1 MFLSYDT
8 IGYLKGPD
16 IALVKDVETGT
27 VAVRKKLRAE
37 LLGVYERLK
46 SVEQA
51 NLPRVYETE
60 EYEGECFAY
69 YEYIEGETL
78 EDIVHEGTYT
88 IAQAEEWMEQLCAA
102 MGALHAMQ
110 PCVVHRDIKPEN
122 IIISNEGVLKLIDL
136 GAARLFKDGKP
147 CDTEQIGTRGYAAP
161 EQYGFNQSD
170 ARTDIYAAG
179 TVLHVL
185 MARFGEEAKAY
196 NAVAARCTQLE
207 PQNRYQSAK
216 AMKTALRMAKYKK
229 HIQIG
234 AWTLGI
240 AAAAGCAALACT
252 LFASADANA
261 NANTDVPASAEPTP
275 VQEANAEASP
285 EATINV
291 ENLTTVPYPTVT
303 PKVVAKAVSD
313 EELLAHFDPD
323 VTTAEN
329 VTASNKEKFIEICKL
344 AAENPHNGY
353 VIDFTADVAMDEDV
367 YIWPNMQLTMSR
379 GANLT
384 MQSGASLNNYGY
396 LSVRMGTT
404 LRIDDGATLNLGRPA
419 VSGDGR
425 SHNSEMYL
433 SGTLSMGKNTEIRF
447 ERGEEFGNGPVLEVI
462 HDGVERRGK
471 VEFDDLAS
479 VEFDDI
485 NVRYIFL
492 TIYNNVLSEN
502 IADYIENNIFPIEQ
516 LDKVRVGQIINVCFR
531 EIDQMDRASYVCDY
545 FDGHPSREGIVDLL
559 NLTIGEG
566 DTVKFD
572 SKGYVNVEIFEN
584 VNIEAGGS
592 LEMGANTTLC
602 LVQDSTLTVKNGGKL
617 WINGMGV
624 YPSEN
629 TSIVVEEGA
638 EFFMNDSYQSDTVNI
653 IYK

>member
-122 IIISNEGVLKLIDL
+122 IIISNEGILKLIDL
-136 GAARLFKDGKP
+136 GAARLFKDGKL
-147 CDTEQIGTRGYAAP
+147 CDTAQIGTRGYAAP

-185 MARFGEEAKAY
+185 MARFGEGAKAY

-234 AWTLGI
+234 AWALGI
-240 AAAAGCAALACT
+240 AAAAGCVALACT
-252 LFASADANA
+252 LFASADASA
-261 NANTDVPASAEPTP
+261 NADVPASAEPTP

-285 EATINV
+285 EATIDV
-291 ENLTTVPYPTVT
+291 TDLTAVPYPTVT

-313 EELLAHFDPD
+313 GLLNMHFDPD
-323 VTTAEN
+323 AQKADVITTRSEAEFYEAYSR
-329 VTASNKEKFIEICKL
+329 ASNDPHTVYTIELTEDMTLERDLIVWPNIEIKISL
-344 AAENPHNGY
+344 LTTLTVPNG
-353 VIDFTADVAMDEDV
+353 I
-367 YIWPNMQLTMSR
+367 
-379 GANLT
+379 
-384 MQSGASLNNYGY
+384 SLNNYGQINI
-396 LSVRMGTT
+396 GTGST
-404 LRIDDGATLNLGRPA
+404 VRIDDGATLNLGR
-419 VSGDGR
+419 STISDGGKTR
-425 SHNSEMYL
+425 FEKIYL
-433 SGTLSMGKNTEIRF
+433 SGTLSIGKNTEIRL
-447 ERGEEFGNGPVLEVI
+447 ERGEEFGNGPVLEI
-462 HDGVERRGK
+462 LCDGISRRGR
-471 VEFDDLAS
+471 VEFDDPS
-479 VEFDDI
+479 TVKFDDI
-485 NVRYIFL
+485 AVKYIYITL
-492 TIYNNVLSEN
+492 YGNISDES
-502 IADYIENNIFPIEQ
+502 IADYIENEIFPNEQ
-516 LDKVRVGQIINVCFR
+516 LADIMGRYITSMCFMGIDGPEHMNAVCGYFEDHPRQQGMISLIDMAIGAGEKLKLDPQTYVGVEVF
-531 EIDQMDRASYVCDY
+531 
-545 FDGHPSREGIVDLL
+545 G
-559 NLTIGEG
+559 
-566 DTVKFD
+566 
-572 SKGYVNVEIFEN
+572 NVEI
-584 VNIEAGGS
+584 ADGG
-592 LEMGANTTLC
+592 EMELGLYTTLS
-602 LVQDSTLTVKNGGKL
+602 VGNNSTLTVKKGARLAVNNMGLYSQDGSSIIVENGADF
-617 WINGMGV
+617 
-624 YPSEN
+624 E
-629 TSIVVEEGA
+629 
-638 EFFMNDSYQSDTVNI
+638 MNNNYQNSPANI

>member
-78 EDIVHEGTYT
+78 EDIVHEGKYT

-185 MARFGEEAKAY
+185 MARFGEGAKVY

-234 AWTLGI
+234 AWALGI
-240 AAAAGCAALACT
+240 AAAAGCVALACT
-252 LFASADANA
+252 LFASANA
-261 NANTDVPASAEPTP
+261 DVPASAEPTP

-285 EATINV
+285 EATIDV
-291 ENLTTVPYPTVT
+291 TDFTAVPYPTVT

-313 EELLAHFDPD
+313 GLLNMHFDPD
-323 VTTAEN
+323 AQKADVITTRSEAEFYEAYSR
-329 VTASNKEKFIEICKL
+329 ASNDPHTVYTIELTEDMTLERDLIVWPNIEIKISL
-344 AAENPHNGY
+344 STTLTVPNG
-353 VIDFTADVAMDEDV
+353 I
-367 YIWPNMQLTMSR
+367 
-379 GANLT
+379 
-384 MQSGASLNNYGY
+384 SLNNYGQINI
-396 LSVRMGTT
+396 GTGST
-404 LRIDDGATLNLGRPA
+404 VRIDDGATLNLGR
-419 VSGDGR
+419 STISDGD
-425 SHNSEMYL
+425 
-433 SGTLSMGKNTEIRF
+433 
-447 ERGEEFGNGPVLEVI
+447 
-462 HDGVERRGK
+462 
-471 VEFDDLAS
+471 A
-479 VEFDDI
+479 
-485 NVRYIFL
+485 
-492 TIYNNVLSEN
+492 
-502 IADYIENNIFPIEQ
+502 
-516 LDKVRVGQIINVCFR
+516 
-531 EIDQMDRASYVCDY
+531 
-545 FDGHPSREGIVDLL
+545 
-559 NLTIGEG
+559 
-566 DTVKFD
+566 VKFD
-572 SKGYVNVEIFEN
+572 TKGYVNVEIFEN

-624 YPSEN
+624 YPSDN

>member
-16 IALVKDVETGT
+16 IALVKDVGTGT

-185 MARFGEEAKAY
+185 MARFGEAAKAY

-240 AAAAGCAALACT
+240 AAAAGCVALACT

-261 NANTDVPASAEPTP
+261 NADVPASAGLTP
-275 VQEANAEASP
+275 AQEANADATP
-285 EATINV
+285 EATIDV
-291 ENLTTVPYPTVT
+291 TDLTAVPYPTVT

-313 EELLAHFDPD
+313 GLLNMHFDPD
-323 VTTAEN
+323 AQKADVITTRSEAEFYEAYSR
-329 VTASNKEKFIEICKL
+329 ASNDPHTVYTIELTEDMTLERDLIVWPNIEIKISL
-344 AAENPHNGY
+344 STTLTVPNG
-353 VIDFTADVAMDEDV
+353 I
-367 YIWPNMQLTMSR
+367 
-379 GANLT
+379 
-384 MQSGASLNNYGY
+384 SLNNYGQINI
-396 LSVRMGTT
+396 GTGST
-404 LRIDDGATLNLGRPA
+404 VRIDDGATLNLGR
-419 VSGDGR
+419 SSISDGGKTR
-425 SHNSEMYL
+425 FERIYL
-433 SGTLSMGKNTEIRF
+433 SGTLSVGKNTEIRF
-447 ERGEEFGNGPVLEVI
+447 ERGEEFGNGPVLEII

-471 VEFDDLAS
+471 VEFDDPS
-479 VEFDDI
+479 TVKFDDI
-485 NVRYIFL
+485 AVKYIYITLYGNV
-492 TIYNNVLSEN
+492 SDES
-502 IADYIENNIFPIEQ
+502 IADYIENEIFPNEQ
-516 LDKVRVGQIINVCFR
+516 LADIMGRYITSMCFR
-531 EIDQMDRASYVCDY
+531 GIDGPEHMNAVCGYFEDHPRQQGMISLIDMAIGAGEKLKLDPQTYVGVEV
-545 FDGHPSREGIVDLL
+545 FG
-559 NLTIGEG
+559 
-566 DTVKFD
+566 
-572 SKGYVNVEIFEN
+572 NVEI
-584 VNIEAGGS
+584 ADGG
-592 LEMGANTTLC
+592 EMELGLYTTLS
-602 LVQDSTLTVKNGGKL
+602 VGNNSTLTVKKGARLAVNNMGLYSQDGSSIIVENGADF
-617 WINGMGV
+617 
-624 YPSEN
+624 E
-629 TSIVVEEGA
+629 
-638 EFFMNDSYQSDTVNI
+638 MNNNYQNSPANI

>member
-16 IALVKDVETGT
+16 IALVKDAETGT

-51 NLPRVYETE
+51 NLPKVYETE

-69 YEYIEGETL
+69 YAYIEGETL
-78 EDIVHEGTYT
+78 EDIVHEGKYT

-122 IIISNEGVLKLIDL
+122 IIISNGGVLKLIDL

-185 MARFGEEAKAY
+185 MARFGEGAKAY

-234 AWTLGI
+234 AWALGI
-240 AAAAGCAALACT
+240 AAAAGCVALACT
-252 LFASADANA
+252 LFASADASA
-261 NANTDVPASAEPTP
+261 NADVPASAEPTP
-275 VQEANAEASP
+275 VQEANADATP
-285 EATINV
+285 EATIDV
-291 ENLTTVPYPTVT
+291 TDLTAVPYPTVT
-303 PKVVAKAVSD
+303 PKVVAKTVSD
-313 EELLAHFDPD
+313 GLLNMHFDPD
-323 VTTAEN
+323 AQKADVITTRSEAEFYEAYSR
-329 VTASNKEKFIEICKL
+329 ASNDPHTVYTIELTEDMTLERDLIVWPNIEIKISL
-344 AAENPHNGY
+344 
-353 VIDFTADVAMDEDV
+353 
-367 YIWPNMQLTMSR
+367 LTT
-379 GANLT
+379 LT
-384 MQSGASLNNYGY
+384 VPKGISLNNYGQINI
-396 LSVRMGTT
+396 GTGST
-404 LRIDDGATLNLGRPA
+404 VRIDDGATLNLGR
-419 VSGDGR
+419 STISDGGKTR
-425 SHNSEMYL
+425 FEKIYL
-433 SGTLSMGKNTEIRF
+433 SGTLSIGKNTEIRL
-447 ERGEEFGNGPVLEVI
+447 ERGEEFGNGPVLEI
-462 HDGVERRGK
+462 LCDGISRRGR

-485 NVRYIFL
+485 DVRYIYL
-492 TIYNNVLSEN
+492 IIYDNVINEN
-502 IADYIENNIFPIEQ
+502 ITDYIENNVFPI
-516 LDKVRVGQIINVCFR
+516 K
-531 EIDQMDRASYVCDY
+531 QMDKIKARRITMADFRNVNQIEDVQYICDY
-545 FDGHPSREGIVDLL
+545 LDYAQNGIVDLAIQSTY
-559 NLTIGEG
+559 N
-566 DTVKFD
+566 
-572 SKGYVNVEIFEN
+572 IF
-584 VNIEAGGS
+584 
-592 LEMGANTTLC
+592 
-602 LVQDSTLTVKNGGKL
+602 
-617 WINGMGV
+617 
-624 YPSEN
+624 
-629 TSIVVEEGA
+629 
-638 EFFMNDSYQSDTVNI
+638 
-653 IYK
+653 

>member
-185 MARFGEEAKAY
+185 MARFGEAAKAY

-234 AWTLGI
+234 AWALGI
-240 AAAAGCAALACT
+240 AAAAGCVALACT
-252 LFASADANA
+252 LFASADASA
-261 NANTDVPASAEPTP
+261 NADVPASAGLTP
-275 VQEANAEASP
+275 AQEANADATP
-285 EATINV
+285 EATIDV
-291 ENLTTVPYPTVT
+291 TDLTAVPYPTVT

-313 EELLAHFDPD
+313 GLLNMHFDPD
-323 VTTAEN
+323 AQKADVITTRSEAEFYEAYSR
-329 VTASNKEKFIEICKL
+329 ASNDPHTVYTIELTEDMTLERDLIVWPNIEIKISL
-344 AAENPHNGY
+344 LTTLTVPNG
-353 VIDFTADVAMDEDV
+353 I
-367 YIWPNMQLTMSR
+367 
-379 GANLT
+379 
-384 MQSGASLNNYGY
+384 SLNNYGQINI
-396 LSVRMGTT
+396 GTGST
-404 LRIDDGATLNLGRPA
+404 VRIDDGATLNLGR
-419 VSGDGR
+419 STISDGGKTR
-425 SHNSEMYL
+425 FEKIYL
-433 SGTLSMGKNTEIRF
+433 SGTLSIGKNTEIRF
-447 ERGEEFGNGPVLEVI
+447 ERGEEHGNGPTLEI
-462 HDGVERRGK
+462 LCDGISRRGR
-471 VEFDDLAS
+471 VEFDDPS
-479 VEFDDI
+479 TVKFDDI
-485 NVRYIFL
+485 AVKYIYITL
-492 TIYNNVLSEN
+492 YGNISDES
-502 IADYIENNIFPIEQ
+502 IADYIENEIFPNEQ
-516 LDKVRVGQIINVCFR
+516 LADIMGRYITSMCFMGIDGPEHMNAVCGYFEDHPRQQGMISLIDMAIGAGEKLKLDPQTYVGVEVF
-531 EIDQMDRASYVCDY
+531 
-545 FDGHPSREGIVDLL
+545 G
-559 NLTIGEG
+559 
-566 DTVKFD
+566 
-572 SKGYVNVEIFEN
+572 NVEI
-584 VNIEAGGS
+584 ADGG
-592 LEMGANTTLC
+592 EMELGLYTTLS
-602 LVQDSTLTVKNGGKL
+602 VGNNSTLTVKKGARLAVNNMGLYSQDGSSIIVENGADF
-617 WINGMGV
+617 
-624 YPSEN
+624 E
-629 TSIVVEEGA
+629 
-638 EFFMNDSYQSDTVNI
+638 MNNNYQNSPANI

>member
-78 EDIVHEGTYT
+78 EDIVHEGKYT

-122 IIISNEGVLKLIDL
+122 IIISNGGVLKLIDL

-185 MARFGEEAKAY
+185 MARFGEGAKAY

-234 AWTLGI
+234 AWALGI
-240 AAAAGCAALACT
+240 AAAAGCVALACT
-252 LFASADANA
+252 LFASADASA
-261 NANTDVPASAEPTP
+261 NADVPATAEPTP
-275 VQEANAEASP
+275 VQEANADATP
-285 EATINV
+285 EATIDV
-291 ENLTTVPYPTVT
+291 TDLTAVPYPTVT

-313 EELLAHFDPD
+313 GLLNMHFDPD
-323 VTTAEN
+323 AQKADVITTRSEAEFYEAYSR
-329 VTASNKEKFIEICKL
+329 ASNDPHTVYTIELTEDMTLERDLIVWPNIEIKISL
-344 AAENPHNGY
+344 LTTLTVPNG
-353 VIDFTADVAMDEDV
+353 I
-367 YIWPNMQLTMSR
+367 
-379 GANLT
+379 
-384 MQSGASLNNYGY
+384 SLNNYGQINI
-396 LSVRMGTT
+396 GTGST
-404 LRIDDGATLNLGRPA
+404 VRIDDGATLNLGR
-419 VSGDGR
+419 STISDGGKTR
-425 SHNSEMYL
+425 FEKIYL
-433 SGTLSMGKNTEIRF
+433 SGTLSIGKNTEIRL
-447 ERGEEFGNGPVLEVI
+447 ERGEEFGNGPVLEI
-462 HDGVERRGK
+462 LCDGISRRGK
-471 VEFDDLAS
+471 VEFDDPS
-479 VEFDDI
+479 TVKFDDI
-485 NVRYIFL
+485 AVKYIYITL
-492 TIYNNVLSEN
+492 YGNISDES
-502 IADYIENNIFPIEQ
+502 IADYIENEIFPNEQ
-516 LDKVRVGQIINVCFR
+516 LADIMGRYITSMCFMGIDGPEHMNAVCGYFEDHPRQQGMISLIDMAIGAGEKLKLDPQTYVGVEVF
-531 EIDQMDRASYVCDY
+531 
-545 FDGHPSREGIVDLL
+545 G
-559 NLTIGEG
+559 
-566 DTVKFD
+566 
-572 SKGYVNVEIFEN
+572 NVEI
-584 VNIEAGGS
+584 ADGG
-592 LEMGANTTLC
+592 EMELGLYTTLS
-602 LVQDSTLTVKNGGKL
+602 VGNNSTLTVKKGARLAVNNMGLYSQDGSSIIVENGADF
-617 WINGMGV
+617 
-624 YPSEN
+624 E
-629 TSIVVEEGA
+629 
-638 EFFMNDSYQSDTVNI
+638 MNNNYQNSPANI

>member
-122 IIISNEGVLKLIDL
+122 IIISNEGILKLIDL
-136 GAARLFKDGKP
+136 GAARLFKDGKL

-185 MARFGEEAKAY
+185 MARFGEAAKSY

-234 AWTLGI
+234 AWALGI
-240 AAAAGCAALACT
+240 AAAAGCVALACHA
-252 LFASADANA
+252 F
-261 NANTDVPASAEPTP
+261 
-275 VQEANAEASP
+275 
-285 EATINV
+285 
-291 ENLTTVPYPTVT
+291 
-303 PKVVAKAVSD
+303 
-313 EELLAHFDPD
+313 
-323 VTTAEN
+323 
-329 VTASNKEKFIEICKL
+329 CK
-344 AAENPHNGY
+344 
-353 VIDFTADVAMDEDV
+353 
-367 YIWPNMQLTMSR
+367 R
-379 GANLT
+379 
-384 MQSGASLNNYGY
+384 
-396 LSVRMGTT
+396 RCK
-404 LRIDDGATLNLGRPA
+404 R
-419 VSGDGR
+419 
-425 SHNSEMYL
+425 
-433 SGTLSMGKNTEIRF
+433 
-447 ERGEEFGNGPVLEVI
+447 ERGCTRHRRTHSSAGG
-462 HDGVERRGK
+462 ERRC
-471 VEFDDLAS
+471 
-479 VEFDDI
+479 
-485 NVRYIFL
+485 N
-492 TIYNNVLSEN
+492 
-502 IADYIENNIFPIEQ
+502 
-516 LDKVRVGQIINVCFR
+516 
-531 EIDQMDRASYVCDY
+531 
-545 FDGHPSREGIVDLL
+545 
-559 NLTIGEG
+559 
-566 DTVKFD
+566 
-572 SKGYVNVEIFEN
+572 
-584 VNIEAGGS
+584 AGGNDRRDRPYGCS
-592 LEMGANTTLC
+592 VSYCYA
-602 LVQDSTLTVKNGGKL
+602 QGGRQGRIGRIAQHAL
-617 WINGMGV
+617 
-624 YPSEN
+624 
-629 TSIVVEEGA
+629 
-638 EFFMNDSYQSDTVNI
+638 
-653 IYK
+653 

>member
-110 PCVVHRDIKPEN
+110 PYVVHRDIKPEN

-185 MARFGEEAKAY
+185 MARFGEAAKAY

-234 AWTLGI
+234 AWALGI
-240 AAAAGCAALACT
+240 AAAAGCVALVCT
-252 LFASADANA
+252 LFASADASA
-261 NANTDVPASAEPTP
+261 NADVPASAEPTP

-285 EATINV
+285 EATIDV
-291 ENLTTVPYPTVT
+291 TDLTAVPYPTVT

-313 EELLAHFDPD
+313 GLLNMHFDPD
-323 VTTAEN
+323 AQKADVITTRSEAEFYKAYN
-329 VTASNKEKFIEICKL
+329 RASNDPHTVYTIEL
-344 AAENPHNGY
+344 
-353 VIDFTADVAMDEDV
+353 TEDMTLERDLIV
-367 YIWPNMQLTMSR
+367 WPNIEMLLARSMTLTVPN
-379 GANLT
+379 GI
-384 MQSGASLNNYGY
+384 SLNNYGQINI
-396 LSVRMGTT
+396 GTGST
-404 LRIDDGATLNLGRPA
+404 VRIDDGATLNLGR
-419 VSGDGR
+419 STISDGGKTR
-425 SHNSEMYL
+425 FEKIYL
-433 SGTLSMGKNTEIRF
+433 SGTLSVGKNTEIRF
-447 ERGEEFGNGPVLEVI
+447 ERGEEFGNGPVLEI
-462 HDGVERRGK
+462 LCDGISRRGR
-471 VEFDDLAS
+471 VEFDDPS
-479 VEFDDI
+479 TVKFDDI
-485 NVRYIFL
+485 AVKYIYITL
-492 TIYNNVLSEN
+492 YGNISGES
-502 IADYIENNIFPIEQ
+502 IADYIENEIFPNEQ
-516 LDKVRVGQIINVCFR
+516 LADIMGRYITSMCFR
-531 EIDQMDRASYVCDY
+531 GIDGPEHMNAVCGYFEDHPRQQGMISLIDMAIGAGEKLKLDPQTYVGVEV
-545 FDGHPSREGIVDLL
+545 FG
-559 NLTIGEG
+559 
-566 DTVKFD
+566 
-572 SKGYVNVEIFEN
+572 NVEI
-584 VNIEAGGS
+584 ADGG
-592 LEMGANTTLC
+592 EMELGLNTTLS
-602 LVQDSTLTVKNGGKL
+602 VGNNSTLTVKKGARLAVNNMGLYSQDGSSIIVENGADF
-617 WINGMGV
+617 
-624 YPSEN
+624 E
-629 TSIVVEEGA
+629 
-638 EFFMNDSYQSDTVNI
+638 MNNNYQNSPANI

>member
-122 IIISNEGVLKLIDL
+122 IIISNEGILKLIDL
-136 GAARLFKDGKP
+136 GAARLFKDGKL

-185 MARFGEEAKAY
+185 MARFGEAAKSY

-234 AWTLGI
+234 AWALGI
-240 AAAAGCAALACT
+240 AAAAGCVALACT
-252 LFASADANA
+252 LFASADASA
-261 NANTDVPASAEPTP
+261 NADVPATAGLTP
-275 VQEANAEASP
+275 AQEANADATP
-285 EATINV
+285 EATIDV
-291 ENLTTVPYPTVT
+291 TDLTAVPYPTVT

-313 EELLAHFDPD
+313 GLLNMHFDPD
-323 VTTAEN
+323 AQKADVITTRSEAEFYEAYSR
-329 VTASNKEKFIEICKL
+329 ASNDPHTVYTIELTEDMTLERDLIVWPNIEIKISL
-344 AAENPHNGY
+344 LTTLTVPNG
-353 VIDFTADVAMDEDV
+353 I
-367 YIWPNMQLTMSR
+367 
-379 GANLT
+379 
-384 MQSGASLNNYGY
+384 SLNNYGQINI
-396 LSVRMGTT
+396 GTGST
-404 LRIDDGATLNLGRPA
+404 VRIDDGATLNLGR
-419 VSGDGR
+419 STISDGGKKR
-425 SHNSEMYL
+425 FEKIYL
-433 SGTLSMGKNTEIRF
+433 SGTLSIGKNTEIRL
-447 ERGEEFGNGPVLEVI
+447 ERGEEFGNGPVLEI
-462 HDGVERRGK
+462 LCDGISRRGR
-471 VEFDDLAS
+471 VEFDDPS
-479 VEFDDI
+479 TVKFDDI
-485 NVRYIFL
+485 AVKYIYITL
-492 TIYNNVLSEN
+492 YGNISDES
-502 IADYIENNIFPIEQ
+502 IADYIENEIFPNEQ
-516 LDKVRVGQIINVCFR
+516 LADIMGRYITSMCFMGIDGPEHMNAVCGYFEDHPRQQGMISLIDMAIGAGEKLKLDPQTYVGVEVF
-531 EIDQMDRASYVCDY
+531 
-545 FDGHPSREGIVDLL
+545 G
-559 NLTIGEG
+559 
-566 DTVKFD
+566 
-572 SKGYVNVEIFEN
+572 NVEI
-584 VNIEAGGS
+584 ADGG
-592 LEMGANTTLC
+592 EMELGLYTTLS
-602 LVQDSTLTVKNGGKL
+602 VGNNSTLTVKKGARLAVNNMGLYSQDGSSIIVENGADF
-617 WINGMGV
+617 
-624 YPSEN
+624 E
-629 TSIVVEEGA
+629 
-638 EFFMNDSYQSDTVNI
+638 MNNNYQNSPANI

>member
-122 IIISNEGVLKLIDL
+122 IIISNGGVLKLIDL

-185 MARFGEEAKAY
+185 MARFGEAAKAY

-234 AWTLGI
+234 AWALGI
-240 AAAAGCAALACT
+240 AVAAGCVALACT

-261 NANTDVPASAEPTP
+261 NADVPASAEPTP
-275 VQEANAEASP
+275 VQEANADASP
-285 EATINV
+285 EATIDV
-291 ENLTTVPYPTVT
+291 TDLTAVPYPTVT

-329 VTASNKEKFIEICKL
+329 VTAFNKEKFIEICKL
-344 AAENPHNGY
+344 AAENPHSGY
-353 VIDFTADVAMDEDV
+353 IIDLTADIAMDEDV
-367 YIWPNMQLTMSR
+367 YIWPNMQIIMSR

-384 MQSGASLNNYGY
+384 MQSGTSLNNYG
-396 LSVRMGTT
+396 
-404 LRIDDGATLNLGRPA
+404 
-419 VSGDGR
+419 
-425 SHNSEMYL
+425 
-433 SGTLSMGKNTEIRF
+433 
-447 ERGEEFGNGPVLEVI
+447 
-462 HDGVERRGK
+462 
-471 VEFDDLAS
+471 
-479 VEFDDI
+479 
-485 NVRYIFL
+485 
-492 TIYNNVLSEN
+492 
-502 IADYIENNIFPIEQ
+502 
-516 LDKVRVGQIINVCFR
+516 
-531 EIDQMDRASYVCDY
+531 
-545 FDGHPSREGIVDLL
+545 
-559 NLTIGEG
+559 
-566 DTVKFD
+566 
-572 SKGYVNVEIFEN
+572 
-584 VNIEAGGS
+584 AG
-592 LEMGANTTLC
+592 
-602 LVQDSTLTVKNGGKL
+602 
-617 WINGMGV
+617 
-624 YPSEN
+624 
-629 TSIVVEEGA
+629 
-638 EFFMNDSYQSDTVNI
+638 
-653 IYK
+653 

>member
-122 IIISNEGVLKLIDL
+122 IIISNGGVLKLIDL

-185 MARFGEEAKAY
+185 MARFGEGAKAY

-234 AWTLGI
+234 AWALGI
-240 AAAAGCAALACT
+240 AAAAGCVALACT
-252 LFASADANA
+252 LFASADASA
-261 NANTDVPASAEPTP
+261 NADVPASAEPTP

-285 EATINV
+285 EATIDV
-291 ENLTTVPYPTVT
+291 TDLTAVPYPTVT

-329 VTASNKEKFIEICKL
+329 VTAFNKEKFIEICKL
-344 AAENPHNGY
+344 AAENPHSGY
-353 VIDFTADVAMDEDV
+353 IIDLTADIAMDEDV
-367 YIWPNMQLTMSR
+367 YIWPNMQIIMSH

-384 MQSGASLNNYGY
+384 MQSGTSLNNYGW
-396 LSVRMGTT
+396 LNVRIGTT
-404 LRIDDGATLNLGRPA
+404 LRIDDGATLNLGR
-419 VSGDGR
+419 STISDGGKTR
-425 SHNSEMYL
+425 FEKIYL
-433 SGTLSMGKNTEIRF
+433 SGTLSVGKNTEIRF
-447 ERGEEFGNGPVLEVI
+447 ERGEEFGNGPVLEII

-485 NVRYIFL
+485 DVRYIYL
-492 TIYNNVLSEN
+492 IIYDNVINEN
-502 IADYIENNIFPIEQ
+502 ITDYIENNVFPI
-516 LDKVRVGQIINVCFR
+516 K
-531 EIDQMDRASYVCDY
+531 QMDKIKARRITMADFRNVNQIEDVQYICDY
-545 FDGHPSREGIVDLL
+545 LDYAQNGIVDLT
-559 NLTIGEG
+559 NLTIGDG
-566 DTVKFD
+566 DAVKFD
-572 SKGYVNVEIFEN
+572 TKGYVNVEIFEN

-602 LVQDSTLTVKNGGKL
+602 LVQDSTLTVKKGARLAVNNMGLYSQDGSSIIVENGADF
-617 WINGMGV
+617 
-624 YPSEN
+624 E
-629 TSIVVEEGA
+629 
-638 EFFMNDSYQSDTVNI
+638 MNNNYQNSPANI

>member
-234 AWTLGI
+234 AWALGI
-240 AAAAGCAALACT
+240 AAAAGCVALACT

-261 NANTDVPASAEPTP
+261 NADVPASAGLTP
-275 VQEANAEASP
+275 AQEANAEASP
-285 EATINV
+285 EATIDV
-291 ENLTTVPYPTVT
+291 TDFTAVPYPTVT

-313 EELLAHFDPD
+313 GLLNMHFDPD
-323 VTTAEN
+323 AQKADVITTRSEAEFYEAYN
-329 VTASNKEKFIEICKL
+329 RASNDPHTVYTIELTEDMTLERDLIVWPNIEIKISL
-344 AAENPHNGY
+344 STTLTVPNG
-353 VIDFTADVAMDEDV
+353 I
-367 YIWPNMQLTMSR
+367 
-379 GANLT
+379 
-384 MQSGASLNNYGY
+384 SLNNYGQINI
-396 LSVRMGTT
+396 GTGST
-404 LRIDDGATLNLGRPA
+404 VRIDDGATLNLGR
-419 VSGDGR
+419 STISDGGKTR
-425 SHNSEMYL
+425 FEKIYL
-433 SGTLSMGKNTEIRF
+433 SGTLSVGKNTEIRF
-447 ERGEEFGNGPVLEVI
+447 ERGEEFGNGPVLEII
-462 HDGVERRGK
+462 HDGVKRCGR
-471 VEFDDLAS
+471 VEFDDPS
-479 VEFDDI
+479 TVKFDDI
-485 NVRYIFL
+485 AVKYIYITL
-492 TIYNNVLSEN
+492 YGNISGES
-502 IADYIENNIFPIEQ
+502 IADYIENEIFPNEQ
-516 LDKVRVGQIINVCFR
+516 LADIMGRYITSMCFR
-531 EIDQMDRASYVCDY
+531 GIDGPEHMNAVCGYFEDHPRQQGMISLIDMAIGAGEKLKLDPQTYVGVEV
-545 FDGHPSREGIVDLL
+545 FG
-559 NLTIGEG
+559 
-566 DTVKFD
+566 
-572 SKGYVNVEIFEN
+572 NVEI
-584 VNIEAGGS
+584 ADGG
-592 LEMGANTTLC
+592 EMELGLYTTLS
-602 LVQDSTLTVKNGGKL
+602 VGNNSTLTVKKGARLAVNNMGLYSQDGSSIIVENGADF
-617 WINGMGV
+617 
-624 YPSEN
+624 E
-629 TSIVVEEGA
+629 
-638 EFFMNDSYQSDTVNI
+638 MNNNYQNSPANI

>member
-51 NLPRVYETE
+51 NLPRVYEIE

-122 IIISNEGVLKLIDL
+122 IIISNGGVLKLIDL

-185 MARFGEEAKAY
+185 MARFGEGAKAY

-234 AWTLGI
+234 AWALGI
-240 AAAAGCAALACT
+240 AAAAGCVALACT

-261 NANTDVPASAEPTP
+261 NADVPASAEPTP

-285 EATINV
+285 EATIDV
-291 ENLTTVPYPTVT
+291 TDLTAVPYPTVT

-313 EELLAHFDPD
+313 GLLNMHFDPD
-323 VTTAEN
+323 AQKADVITTRSEAEFYEAYSR
-329 VTASNKEKFIEICKL
+329 ASNDPHTVYTIELTEDMTLERDLIVWPNIEIKISL
-344 AAENPHNGY
+344 LTTLTVPNG
-353 VIDFTADVAMDEDV
+353 I
-367 YIWPNMQLTMSR
+367 
-379 GANLT
+379 
-384 MQSGASLNNYGY
+384 SLNNYGQINI
-396 LSVRMGTT
+396 GTGST
-404 LRIDDGATLNLGRPA
+404 VRIDDGATLNLGR
-419 VSGDGR
+419 STISDGGKTR
-425 SHNSEMYL
+425 FEKIYL
-433 SGTLSMGKNTEIRF
+433 SGTLSIGKNTEIRF
-447 ERGEEFGNGPVLEVI
+447 ERSEEFGNGPVLEII
-462 HDGVERRGK
+462 HDGVKRRGK
-471 VEFDDLAS
+471 VEFDDPS
-479 VEFDDI
+479 TVKFDDI
-485 NVRYIFL
+485 AVKYIYITL
-492 TIYNNVLSEN
+492 YGNISGES
-502 IADYIENNIFPIEQ
+502 IADYIENEIFPNEQ
-516 LDKVRVGQIINVCFR
+516 LADIMGRYITSMCFR
-531 EIDQMDRASYVCDY
+531 GIDGPEHMNAVCGYFEDHPRQQGMISLIDMAIGAGEKLKLDPQTYVGVEV
-545 FDGHPSREGIVDLL
+545 FG
-559 NLTIGEG
+559 
-566 DTVKFD
+566 
-572 SKGYVNVEIFEN
+572 NVEI
-584 VNIEAGGS
+584 ADGG
-592 LEMGANTTLC
+592 EMELGLYTTLS
-602 LVQDSTLTVKNGGKL
+602 VGNNSTLTVKKGARLAVNNMGLYSQDGSSIIVENGADF
-617 WINGMGV
+617 
-624 YPSEN
+624 E
-629 TSIVVEEGA
+629 
-638 EFFMNDSYQSDTVNI
+638 MNNNYQNSPANI

>member
-185 MARFGEEAKAY
+185 MARFGEGAKAY

-229 HIQIG
+229 QIQIG
-234 AWTLGI
+234 AWALGI
-240 AAAAGCAALACT
+240 AAAAGCVALACT

-261 NANTDVPASAEPTP
+261 NADVPASAGLTP
-275 VQEANAEASP
+275 AQEANAEASP
-285 EATINV
+285 EATIDV
-291 ENLTTVPYPTVT
+291 TDFTAVPYPTVT

-313 EELLAHFDPD
+313 GLLNMHFDPD
-323 VTTAEN
+323 AQKADVITTRSEAEFYEAYSR
-329 VTASNKEKFIEICKL
+329 ASNDPHTVYTIELTEDMTLERDLIVWPNIEIKISL
-344 AAENPHNGY
+344 STTLTVPNG
-353 VIDFTADVAMDEDV
+353 I
-367 YIWPNMQLTMSR
+367 
-379 GANLT
+379 
-384 MQSGASLNNYGY
+384 SLNNYGQINI
-396 LSVRMGTT
+396 GTGST
-404 LRIDDGATLNLGRPA
+404 VRIDDGATLNLGR
-419 VSGDGR
+419 STISDGGKTR
-425 SHNSEMYL
+425 FEKIYL
-433 SGTLSMGKNTEIRF
+433 SGTLSIGKNTEIRL
-447 ERGEEFGNGPVLEVI
+447 ERGEEFGNGPVLEI
-462 HDGVERRGK
+462 LCDGISRRGR
-471 VEFDDLAS
+471 VEFDDPS
-479 VEFDDI
+479 TVKFDDI
-485 NVRYIFL
+485 AVKYIYITL
-492 TIYNNVLSEN
+492 YGNISDES
-502 IADYIENNIFPIEQ
+502 IADYIENEIFPNEQ
-516 LDKVRVGQIINVCFR
+516 LADIMGRYITSMCFMGIDGPEHMNAVCGYFEDHPRQQGMISLIDMAIGAGEKLKLDPQTYVGVEVF
-531 EIDQMDRASYVCDY
+531 
-545 FDGHPSREGIVDLL
+545 G
-559 NLTIGEG
+559 
-566 DTVKFD
+566 
-572 SKGYVNVEIFEN
+572 NVEI
-584 VNIEAGGS
+584 ADGG
-592 LEMGANTTLC
+592 EMELGLYTTLS
-602 LVQDSTLTVKNGGKL
+602 VGNNSTLTVKKGARLAVNNMGLYSQDGSSIIVENGADF
-617 WINGMGV
+617 
-624 YPSEN
+624 E
-629 TSIVVEEGA
+629 
-638 EFFMNDSYQSDTVNI
+638 MNNNYQNSPANI

>member
-78 EDIVHEGTYT
+78 EDIVHEGKYT

-185 MARFGEEAKAY
+185 MARFGEGAKAY

-229 HIQIG
+229 QIQIG
-234 AWTLGI
+234 AWALGI
-240 AAAAGCAALACT
+240 AAAAGCVALACT

-261 NANTDVPASAEPTP
+261 NADVPASAGLTP
-275 VQEANAEASP
+275 AQEANAEASP
-285 EATINV
+285 EATIDV
-291 ENLTTVPYPTVT
+291 TDFTAVPYPTVT

-313 EELLAHFDPD
+313 GLLNMHFDPD
-323 VTTAEN
+323 AQKADVITTRSEAEFYEAYSR
-329 VTASNKEKFIEICKL
+329 ASNDPHTVYTIELTEDMTLERDLIVWPNIEIKISL
-344 AAENPHNGY
+344 STTLTVPNG
-353 VIDFTADVAMDEDV
+353 I
-367 YIWPNMQLTMSR
+367 
-379 GANLT
+379 
-384 MQSGASLNNYGY
+384 SLNNYGQINI
-396 LSVRMGTT
+396 GTGST
-404 LRIDDGATLNLGRPA
+404 VRIDDGATLNLGR
-419 VSGDGR
+419 STISDGGKTR
-425 SHNSEMYL
+425 FEKIYL
-433 SGTLSMGKNTEIRF
+433 SGTLSVGKNTEIRF
-447 ERGEEFGNGPVLEVI
+447 ERGEEFGNGPVLEII
-462 HDGVERRGK
+462 HDGVKRRGK

-479 VEFDDI
+479 VEFEDI
-485 NVRYIFL
+485 DVRYIYL
-492 TIYNNVLSEN
+492 IIYDNVINEN
-502 IADYIENNIFPIEQ
+502 ITDYIENNVLAIQSTYNIF
-516 LDKVRVGQIINVCFR
+516 
-531 EIDQMDRASYVCDY
+531 
-545 FDGHPSREGIVDLL
+545 
-559 NLTIGEG
+559 
-566 DTVKFD
+566 
-572 SKGYVNVEIFEN
+572 
-584 VNIEAGGS
+584 
-592 LEMGANTTLC
+592 
-602 LVQDSTLTVKNGGKL
+602 
-617 WINGMGV
+617 
-624 YPSEN
+624 
-629 TSIVVEEGA
+629 
-638 EFFMNDSYQSDTVNI
+638 
-653 IYK
+653 

>member
-122 IIISNEGVLKLIDL
+122 IIISNEGILKLIDL
-136 GAARLFKDGKP
+136 GAARLFKDGKL

-185 MARFGEEAKAY
+185 MARFGEAAKSY

-234 AWTLGI
+234 AWALGI
-240 AAAAGCAALACT
+240 AAAAGCVALACT
-252 LFASADANA
+252 LFASADASA
-261 NANTDVPASAEPTP
+261 NADVPATAGLTP
-275 VQEANAEASP
+275 AQEANADATP
-285 EATINV
+285 EATIDV
-291 ENLTTVPYPTVT
+291 TDLTAVPYPTVT

-313 EELLAHFDPD
+313 GLLNMHFDPD
-323 VTTAEN
+323 AQKADVITTRSEAEFYEAYSR
-329 VTASNKEKFIEICKL
+329 ASNDPHTVYTIELTEDMTLERDLIVWPNIEIKISL
-344 AAENPHNGY
+344 LTTLTVPNG
-353 VIDFTADVAMDEDV
+353 I
-367 YIWPNMQLTMSR
+367 
-379 GANLT
+379 
-384 MQSGASLNNYGY
+384 SLNNYGQINI
-396 LSVRMGTT
+396 GTGST
-404 LRIDDGATLNLGRPA
+404 VRIDDGATLNLGR
-419 VSGDGR
+419 STISDGGKTR
-425 SHNSEMYL
+425 FEKIYL
-433 SGTLSMGKNTEIRF
+433 SGTLSIGKNTEIRL
-447 ERGEEFGNGPVLEVI
+447 ERGEEFGNGPVLEI
-462 HDGVERRGK
+462 LCDGISRRGR
-471 VEFDDLAS
+471 VEFDDPS
-479 VEFDDI
+479 TVKFDDI
-485 NVRYIFL
+485 AVKYIYITL
-492 TIYNNVLSEN
+492 YGNISDES
-502 IADYIENNIFPIEQ
+502 IADYIENEIFPNEQ
-516 LDKVRVGQIINVCFR
+516 LADIMGRYITSMCFMGIDGPEHMNAVCGYFEDHPRQQGMISLIDMAIGAGEKLKLDPQTYVG
-531 EIDQMDRASYVCDY
+531 
-545 FDGHPSREGIVDLL
+545 
-559 NLTIGEG
+559 
-566 DTVKFD
+566 
-572 SKGYVNVEIFEN
+572 VE
-584 VNIEAGGS
+584 V
-592 LEMGANTTLC
+592 L
-602 LVQDSTLTVKNGGKL
+602 K
-617 WINGMGV
+617 
-624 YPSEN
+624 
-629 TSIVVEEGA
+629 
-638 EFFMNDSYQSDTVNI
+638 
-653 IYK
+653 

>member
-240 AAAAGCAALACT
+240 AAAAGCVALACT
-252 LFASADANA
+252 LFASADASVNA
-261 NANTDVPASAEPTP
+261 DVPASAGPTP
-275 VQEANAEASP
+275 VQEANADATP
-285 EATINV
+285 EATIDV
-291 ENLTTVPYPTVT
+291 TDLTAVPYPTVT

-329 VTASNKEKFIEICKL
+329 VTAFNKEKFIEICKL
-344 AAENPHNGY
+344 AAENPHSGY
-353 VIDFTADVAMDEDV
+353 IIDLTADIAMDEDV
-367 YIWPNMQLTMSR
+367 YIWPNMQIIMSR

-384 MQSGASLNNYGY
+384 MQSGTSLNNYGW
-396 LSVRMGTT
+396 LNVRIGTT

-419 VSGDGR
+419 VSGDGKTR
-425 SHNSEMYL
+425 FEQIYL
-433 SGTLSMGKNTEIRF
+433 NGTLSIGKNAEIRF
-447 ERGEEFGNGPVLEVI
+447 ERGEEHGNGPVLEII

-471 VEFDDLAS
+471 VEFDDPS
-479 VEFDDI
+479 TVKFDDI
-485 NVRYIFL
+485 AVKYIYITL
-492 TIYNNVLSEN
+492 YGNISDES
-502 IADYIENNIFPIEQ
+502 IADYIENEIFP
-516 LDKVRVGQIINVCFR
+516 
-531 EIDQMDRASYVCDY
+531 MS
-545 FDGHPSREGIVDLL
+545 
-559 NLTIGEG
+559 
-566 DTVKFD
+566 
-572 SKGYVNVEIFEN
+572 
-584 VNIEAGGS
+584 S
-592 LEMGANTTLC
+592 LP
-602 LVQDSTLTVKNGGKL
+602 
-617 WINGMGV
+617 I
-624 YPSEN
+624 
-629 TSIVVEEGA
+629 
-638 EFFMNDSYQSDTVNI
+638 
-653 IYK
+653 

>member
-78 EDIVHEGTYT
+78 EDIVHEGKYT

-136 GAARLFKDGKP
+136 GAARLFKDGKL

-185 MARFGEEAKAY
+185 MARFGEGAKAY

-229 HIQIG
+229 PIQIG
-234 AWTLGI
+234 AWALGI
-240 AAAAGCAALACT
+240 AAAAGCVALACT
-252 LFASADANA
+252 LFASADASA
-261 NANTDVPASAEPTP
+261 NADVPASAEPTP
-275 VQEANAEASP
+275 VQEANADATP
-285 EATINV
+285 EATIDV
-291 ENLTTVPYPTVT
+291 TDLTAVPYPTVT

-329 VTASNKEKFIEICKL
+329 VTAFNKEKFIEICKL
-344 AAENPHNGY
+344 AAENPHSGY
-353 VIDFTADVAMDEDV
+353 IIDLTADIAMDEDV
-367 YIWPNMQLTMSR
+367 YIWPNMQIIMSR

-384 MQSGASLNNYGY
+384 MQSGTSLNNYGW
-396 LSVRMGTT
+396 LNVRIGTT

-419 VSGDGR
+419 VSGDGKTR
-425 SHNSEMYL
+425 FEKIHLN
-433 SGTLSMGKNTEIRF
+433 GTLSIGKNAEIRF
-447 ERGEEFGNGPVLEVI
+447 ERGEEHGNGPVLEI
-462 HDGVERRGK
+462 LCDGISRRGR

-485 NVRYIFL
+485 DVRYIYL
-492 TIYNNVLSEN
+492 IIYDNVINEN
-502 IADYIENNIFPIEQ
+502 ITDYIENNVFPI
-516 LDKVRVGQIINVCFR
+516 K
-531 EIDQMDRASYVCDY
+531 QMDKIKARRITMADFRNVNQIEDVQYICDY
-545 FDGHPSREGIVDLL
+545 LDYAQNGIVDLT
-559 NLTIGEG
+559 NLTIGDG
-566 DTVKFD
+566 DAVKFD
-572 SKGYVNVEIFEN
+572 TKGYVNVEIVEN

-602 LVQDSTLTVKNGGKL
+602 LVQDSTLTVKKGGKL

>member
-78 EDIVHEGTYT
+78 EDIVHEGKYT

-122 IIISNEGVLKLIDL
+122 IIISNGGVLKLIDL

-185 MARFGEEAKAY
+185 MARFGEGAKAY

-234 AWTLGI
+234 AWALGI
-240 AAAAGCAALACT
+240 AAAAGCVALACT

-261 NANTDVPASAEPTP
+261 NADVSASAEPTP
-275 VQEANAEASP
+275 VQEANADATP
-285 EATINV
+285 EATIDV
-291 ENLTTVPYPTVT
+291 TDLTAVPYPTVT

-313 EELLAHFDPD
+313 GLLNMHFDPD
-323 VTTAEN
+323 AQKADVITTRSEAEFYEAYSR
-329 VTASNKEKFIEICKL
+329 ASNDPHTVYTIELTEDMTLERDLIVWPNIEIKISL
-344 AAENPHNGY
+344 STTLTVPNG
-353 VIDFTADVAMDEDV
+353 I
-367 YIWPNMQLTMSR
+367 
-379 GANLT
+379 
-384 MQSGASLNNYGY
+384 SLNNYGQINI
-396 LSVRMGTT
+396 GTGST
-404 LRIDDGATLNLGRPA
+404 VRIDDGATLNLGR
-419 VSGDGR
+419 STISDGGKTR
-425 SHNSEMYL
+425 FEKINL
-433 SGTLSMGKNTEIRF
+433 SGTLSVGKNTEIRF
-447 ERGEEFGNGPVLEVI
+447 ERGEEFGNGPVLEI
-462 HDGVERRGK
+462 LCDGISRRGR
-471 VEFDDLAS
+471 VEFDDPS
-479 VEFDDI
+479 TVKFDDI
-485 NVRYIFL
+485 AVKYIYITL
-492 TIYNNVLSEN
+492 YGNISDES
-502 IADYIENNIFPIEQ
+502 IADYIENEIFPNEQ
-516 LDKVRVGQIINVCFR
+516 LADIMGRYITSMCFR
-531 EIDQMDRASYVCDY
+531 GIDGPEHMNAVCGYFEDHPRQQGMISLIDMAIGAGEKLKLDPQTYVGVEV
-545 FDGHPSREGIVDLL
+545 FG
-559 NLTIGEG
+559 
-566 DTVKFD
+566 
-572 SKGYVNVEIFEN
+572 NVEI
-584 VNIEAGGS
+584 ADGG
-592 LEMGANTTLC
+592 EMELGLYTTLS
-602 LVQDSTLTVKNGGKL
+602 VGNNSTLTVKKGARLAVNNMGLYSQDGSSIIVENGADF
-617 WINGMGV
+617 
-624 YPSEN
+624 E
-629 TSIVVEEGA
+629 
-638 EFFMNDSYQSDTVNI
+638 MNNNYQNSPANI

>member
-69 YEYIEGETL
+69 YEYVEGETL
-78 EDIVHEGTYT
+78 EDIVHEGKYT

-122 IIISNEGVLKLIDL
+122 IIISNDGVLKLIDL

-185 MARFGEEAKAY
+185 MARFGEGAKAY

-234 AWTLGI
+234 AWALGI
-240 AAAAGCAALACT
+240 AAAAGGVALACT
-252 LFASADANA
+252 LFASADASA
-261 NANTDVPASAEPTP
+261 NADVPATAGLTP
-275 VQEANAEASP
+275 AQEANADATP
-285 EATINV
+285 EATIDV
-291 ENLTTVPYPTVT
+291 TDLTAVPYPTVT
-303 PKVVAKAVSD
+303 PKVVVKAVSD
-313 EELLAHFDPD
+313 GLLNMHFDPD
-323 VTTAEN
+323 AQKADVITTRSEAEFYEAYSR
-329 VTASNKEKFIEICKL
+329 ASNDPHTVYTIELTEDMTLERDLIVWPNIEIKISL
-344 AAENPHNGY
+344 STTLTVPNG
-353 VIDFTADVAMDEDV
+353 I
-367 YIWPNMQLTMSR
+367 
-379 GANLT
+379 
-384 MQSGASLNNYGY
+384 SLNNYGQINI
-396 LSVRMGTT
+396 GTGST
-404 LRIDDGATLNLGRPA
+404 VRIDDGATLNLGR
-419 VSGDGR
+419 STISDGGKTR
-425 SHNSEMYL
+425 FEKINL
-433 SGTLSMGKNTEIRF
+433 SGTLSVGKNTEIRF
-447 ERGEEFGNGPVLEVI
+447 ERGEEFGNGPVLEI
-462 HDGVERRGK
+462 LCDGISRCGR
-471 VEFDDLAS
+471 VEFDDPS
-479 VEFDDI
+479 TVKFDDI
-485 NVRYIFL
+485 AVKYIYITL
-492 TIYNNVLSEN
+492 YGNISDES
-502 IADYIENNIFPIEQ
+502 IADYIENEIFPNEQ
-516 LDKVRVGQIINVCFR
+516 LADIMGRYITSMCFR
-531 EIDQMDRASYVCDY
+531 GIDGPEHMNAVCGYFEDHPRQQGMISLIDMAIGAGEKLKLDPQTYVGVEV
-545 FDGHPSREGIVDLL
+545 FG
-559 NLTIGEG
+559 
-566 DTVKFD
+566 
-572 SKGYVNVEIFEN
+572 NVEI
-584 VNIEAGGS
+584 ADGG
-592 LEMGANTTLC
+592 EMELGLYTTLS
-602 LVQDSTLTVKNGGKL
+602 VGNNSTLTVKKGARLAVNNMGLYSQDGSSIIVENGADF
-617 WINGMGV
+617 
-624 YPSEN
+624 E
-629 TSIVVEEGA
+629 
-638 EFFMNDSYQSDTVNI
+638 MNNNYQNSPANI

>member
-78 EDIVHEGTYT
+78 EDIVHEGKYT

-185 MARFGEEAKAY
+185 MARFGEAAKAY

-229 HIQIG
+229 PIQIG
-234 AWTLGI
+234 AWALGI
-240 AAAAGCAALACT
+240 AAAAGCVALACT

-261 NANTDVPASAEPTP
+261 NADVPASAEPTTA
-275 VQEANAEASP
+275 QEANAEASP
-285 EATINV
+285 EATIDV
-291 ENLTTVPYPTVT
+291 TDFTAVPYPTVT

-329 VTASNKEKFIEICKL
+329 VTASSKEKFIEICKL
-344 AAENPHNGY
+344 AAENPHSGY
-353 VIDFTADVAMDEDV
+353 VIDLTADIAMDEDV
-367 YIWPNMQLTMSR
+367 YIWPNMQLIMSR

-384 MQSGASLNNYGY
+384 MQSGTSLNNYGW
-396 LSVRMGTT
+396 LNVRMGTT
-404 LRIDDGATLNLGRPA
+404 LRIDDGATLNLGR
-419 VSGDGR
+419 STISDGGKTR
-425 SHNSEMYL
+425 FEKIYL
-433 SGTLSMGKNTEIRF
+433 SGTLSVGKNTEIRF
-447 ERGEEFGNGPVLEVI
+447 ERGEEFGNGPVLEII
-462 HDGVERRGK
+462 HDGVKRRGK

-485 NVRYIFL
+485 DVRYIYL
-492 TIYNNVLSEN
+492 TIYDNVINEN
-502 IADYIENNIFPIEQ
+502 ITDYIENNVFPI
-516 LDKVRVGQIINVCFR
+516 K
-531 EIDQMDRASYVCDY
+531 QMDKIKARRITMADFKNVNQIEDVQYICDY
-545 FDGHPSREGIVDLL
+545 LDYAQNGIVDLT
-559 NLTIGEG
+559 NLTIGDG
-566 DTVKFD
+566 DAVKFD
-572 SKGYVNVEIFEN
+572 TKGYVNVEIFEN

-624 YPSEN
+624 YPSDN

-638 EFFMNDSYQSDTVNI
+638 DFFMNDSYRNDTVNI

>member
-78 EDIVHEGTYT
+78 EDIVHEGKYT

-185 MARFGEEAKAY
+185 MARFGEGAKAY

-229 HIQIG
+229 QIQIG
-234 AWTLGI
+234 AWALGI
-240 AAAAGCAALACT
+240 AAAAGCVALACT

-261 NANTDVPASAEPTP
+261 NADVPASAGLTP
-275 VQEANAEASP
+275 AQEANAEASP
-285 EATINV
+285 EATIDV
-291 ENLTTVPYPTVT
+291 TDFTAVPYPTVT

-313 EELLAHFDPD
+313 GLLNMHFDPD
-323 VTTAEN
+323 AQKADVITTRSEAEFYEAYSR
-329 VTASNKEKFIEICKL
+329 ASNDPHTVYTIELTEDMTLERDLIVWPNIEIKISL
-344 AAENPHNGY
+344 STTLTVPNG
-353 VIDFTADVAMDEDV
+353 I
-367 YIWPNMQLTMSR
+367 
-379 GANLT
+379 
-384 MQSGASLNNYGY
+384 SLNNYGQINI
-396 LSVRMGTT
+396 GTGST
-404 LRIDDGATLNLGRPA
+404 VRIDDGATLNLGR
-419 VSGDGR
+419 STISDGGKTR
-425 SHNSEMYL
+425 FEKIYL
-433 SGTLSMGKNTEIRF
+433 SGTLSVGKNTEIRF
-447 ERGEEFGNGPVLEVI
+447 ERGEEFGNGPVLEII
-462 HDGVERRGK
+462 HDGVKRRGK

-479 VEFDDI
+479 VEFEDI
-485 NVRYIFL
+485 AVKYIYITL
-492 TIYNNVLSEN
+492 YGNISGES
-502 IADYIENNIFPIEQ
+502 IADYIENEIFPNEQ
-516 LDKVRVGQIINVCFR
+516 LADIMGRYITSMCFR
-531 EIDQMDRASYVCDY
+531 GIDGPEHMNAVCGYFEDHPRQQGMISLIDMAIGAGEKLKLDPQTYVGVEV
-545 FDGHPSREGIVDLL
+545 FG
-559 NLTIGEG
+559 
-566 DTVKFD
+566 
-572 SKGYVNVEIFEN
+572 NVEI
-584 VNIEAGGS
+584 ADGG
-592 LEMGANTTLC
+592 EMELGLNTTLS
-602 LVQDSTLTVKNGGKL
+602 VGNNSTLTVKKGARLAVNNMGLYSQDGSSIIVENGADF
-617 WINGMGV
+617 
-624 YPSEN
+624 E
-629 TSIVVEEGA
+629 
-638 EFFMNDSYQSDTVNI
+638 MNNNYQNSPANI